1 MGKEPY
7 MDKDQSRAVLV
18 IATHSIPLNPK
29 TIGKGG
35 IIINE
40 DTEAQRDSMSPM

>member
-7 MDKDQSRAVLV
+7 MGKDQSQAVLIIV
-18 IATHSIPLNPK
+18 THTVPLNPI

-40 DTEAQRDSMSPM
+40 DTDAQRDDMSPM